1 MSRSHRTRTPETLTL
16 PHNQSNTTPPQ
27 RGGRLDMRYIQ
38 MNTGKG
44 EVEPRITGVDMDA
57 TLAGPVGNKARACL
71 A

>member
-1 MSRSHRTRTPETLTL
+1 MS
-16 PHNQSNTTPPQ
+16 PQ

-44 EVEPRITGVDMDA
+44 EVEPRITGVSMDA
-57 TLAGPVGNKARACL
+57 TLAGPVGNKVRACL